1 MSLEIIT
8 MGAYLLAMLIIGII
22 CFRDNKS
29 NADYVLGGRK
39 LGVWQTAMSA
49 QASDM
54 SGWLLMGL
62 PGLAV
67 IYFITKDGAA
77 TASYDGLLEA
87 IWTAVGLA
95 IGTYLNWLIVAK
107 RLRKFTQVYDDSIT
121 LPEFFEK
128 RFDDKSGAIRLIG
141 AIFILI
147 FFTVYSAAQFAAGAK
162 LFRVLFPNIDYTIAL
177 LIGAVIIVSY
187 TFLGGFSAVCKT
199 DLVQGILMFIVLL
212 IVPYTAFMQLG
223 GATGTAASVNEI
235 AKSVGGDGIKGTATF
250 ALIASSLAW
259 GLGYFGQPHILARF
273 MGIHSSKEVRPAR
286 IIAMIWVIITL
297 SCAIIVGY
305 IAAPYL
311 LKLKGVADMP
321 IEAANKENIFI
332 YMTQSIFTKEAL
344 GAIAGPIIIGVF
356 LCAVLAAIM
365 STADSQLL
373 VASSAFSQDIFTKVT
388 KNKQDSFYMWISR
401 FTVVA
406 ISIIAII
413 IANDPDSSVFRIVQ
427 DAWAG
432 FGAAFGPLVL
442 FSIFWKRT
450 TKQGALCGMISGGLI
465 ALFWKTVFPTSN
477 IYCLLPGFIVSAIL
491 IVVVS
496 LLTKKPS
503 KEIEDKFDMALKAD
517 I

>member
-1 MSLEIIT
+1 MFLEIIT
-8 MGAYLLAMLIIGII
+8 MGAYLLAMLIIGIV
-22 CFRDNKS
+22 CFRGNKS

-39 LGVWQTAMSA
+39 LGVWQAAMSA

-77 TASYDGLLEA
+77 TASYNGLLEA

-128 RFDDKSGAIRLIG
+128 RFDDKSGIIRFI
-141 AIFILI
+141 AAVFILI

-162 LFRVLFPNIDYTIAL
+162 LFRVLFPNIDYTAAL

-212 IVPYTAFMQLG
+212 IVPIVAFSKLG
-223 GATGTAASVNEI
+223 GGAGTSSTVNEI
-235 AKSVGGDGIKGTATF
+235 ASSLGESSIKGTATF
-250 ALIASSLAW
+250 ALITSSLAW

-273 MGIHSSKEVRPAR
+273 MGIRDSKEVRPAR

-297 SCAIIVGY
+297 ACAILVGY
-305 IAAPYL
+305 LAAPYL
-311 LKLKGVADMP
+311 LKFKGVTEMP
-321 IEAANKENIFI
+321 IEAGNAENIFI

-344 GAIAGPIIIGVF
+344 GAIAGPIIIGLF

-373 VASSAFSQDIFTKVT
+373 VASSAFSQDIFTKIT
-388 KNKQDSFYMWISR
+388 KDKKDSFYMWVSR
-401 FTVVA
+401 ITVVI
-406 ISIIAII
+406 ISLIAIL
-413 IANDPDSSVFRIVQ
+413 IANDPGSSVFRIVQ

-450 TKQGALCGMISGGLI
+450 TKAGALSGMVSGGLI

-503 KEIEDKFDMALKAD
+503 KDIEDKFDKALKAD

>member
-8 MGAYLLAMLIIGII
+8 MGAYLLAMLIIGIWF
-22 CFRDNKS
+22 FRGNKS

-39 LGVWQTAMSA
+39 LGVWQASMSA

-67 IYFITKDGAA
+67 IYYITKGETTA
-77 TASYDGLLEA
+77 TYDGLYEA

-95 IGTYLNWLIVAK
+95 AGTYLNWLIVAK
-107 RLRKFTQVYDDSIT
+107 RLRKFTQVYDNSIT

-128 RFDDKSGAIRLIG
+128 RFDDKSGALRLIG

-162 LFRVLFPNIDYTIAL
+162 LFKVLFPSIDYTTAL

-187 TFLGGFSAVCKT
+187 TFLGGFSAVCMT

-223 GATGTAASVNEI
+223 GAAGTAASIKEI
-235 AKSVGGDGIKGTATF
+235 GTSFGGEIKGAAST

-259 GLGYFGQPHILARF
+259 GLGYFGQPHILTRF
-273 MGIHSSKEVRPAR
+273 MGIRSSKEVRPAR
-286 IIAMIWVIITL
+286 IIAMIWVILTL
-297 SCAIIVGY
+297 ACAILVGY
-305 IAAPYL
+305 LAAPYL
-311 LKLKGVADMP
+311 LKLTGVIDMP
-321 IEAANKENIFI
+321 VDSSLKENIFI
-332 YMTQSIFTKEAL
+332 YMTQSMFTKDVL
-344 GAIAGPIIIGVF
+344 GAIAGPIFIGIF

-373 VASSAFSQDIFTKVT
+373 VASSAFSQDIFTKIT
-388 KNKQDSFYMWISR
+388 KDKKESFYMWVSR

-406 ISIIAII
+406 ISVIAII

-477 IYCLLPGFIVSAIL
+477 IYCLLPGFIISAIL
-491 IVVVS
+491 IVIVS

-503 KEIEDKFDMALKAD
+503 AEIENKFDEALKSD
-517 I
+517 V